1 MSDVCPAGPASDQP
15 MPCGLSPDDALERT
29 FQSVAGKYPPG
40 WAWDAVADRD
50 TRMGQQTLA
59 IAEIARDV
67 EDRACALLAE
77 WLCYSAT
84 ETMPEWMTDYGL
96 PDACGLNDLCAK
108 LAAIGGASRAY
119 FYEIASWFGYTDIV
133 ITEHTPLQCGLTPVG
148 GGARLA
154 RDGRS
159 LIAGGSCGSPLI
171 RYVWTVTVGGPR
183 LQRFSTG
190 YGAKGGQRTGV
201 GQPLLAIR
209 RADDLECLF
218 NRLKPAHTR
227 LVFAYTGA

>member
-1 MSDVCPAGPASDQP
+1 MSDVCPGGPASDQP

-29 FQSVAGKYPPG
+29 FQAVAGKYPPG

-67 EDRACALLAE
+67 EDRACALLTE

-84 ETMPEWMTDYGL
+84 ETMPEWLDDYGL
-96 PDACGLNDLCAK
+96 PDACGLDDLCVK
-108 LAAIGGASRAY
+108 LAAIGGASRSY
-119 FYEIASWFGYTDIV
+119 FYEIATWFGYTDIA
-133 ITEHTPLQCGLTPVG
+133 ITEHRPLQCGLTPCGPGPGVG
-148 GGARLA
+148 V
-154 RDGRS
+154 DGRS
-159 LIAGGSCGSPLI
+159 RIAGSSCGSPLI
-171 RYVWTVTVGGPR
+171 RFVWNVTVGGPR
-183 LQRFSTG
+183 LQRFAVG
-190 YGAKGGQRTGV
+190 RGVGAGQRTGK

-209 RADDLECLF
+209 RADDLECLL

-227 LVFAYTGA
+227 LVFSYTGA